1 LKQLLLVFFALSISF
16 SFGQNVVIKSLKTH
30 TKENVTSIPVL
41 SSSRDQLVINF
52 DVQSEYPP
60 NINITFKFCD
70 RNWNPVDNIFLSNQG
85 KNTDYNLNYFSLPTT
100 VEDAKYHYQ
109 NHYPDKE
116 GNVAF
121 PFSGKWKFF
130 VVDSQDPTIIY
141 AEGKFFVVKSE
152 VPLKVEL
159 RKETLEDKTY
169 FPPQLGHTNWVI
181 VDANPNENFFTFQVD
196 EVEVV
201 QNHLMDYSYKVS
213 RTSLDQNRVFEWDGA
228 SNLRFIAKDV
238 RPGNEY
244 REVNLMD
251 NNVYIGKNVK
261 AQFDGLEY
269 SRFLL
274 HGNSDM
280 NGGFKLKSPKD
291 LYADYMN
298 VTFQLRPGDE
308 VYGDFYLAGAFN
320 DWKLSP
326 QFKLNFNGDFYDLT
340 IPLKRGVYD
349 YQYVVV
355 NGDYNDQANQD
366 WYKLE
371 GNDWETTNEYNIFLW
386 YRDQE
391 NGGYDRIIGYTK
403 IESR

>member
-1 LKQLLLVFFALSISF
+1 MKKIFLFFLALSISTAF
-16 SFGQNVVIKSLKTH
+16 AQDVVIKSLKIH

-41 SSSRDQLVINF
+41 SSPRDQLVINF

-85 KNTDYNLNYFSLPTT
+85 KNTDYNLNYFSLPAT

-116 GNVAF
+116 GYVSF

-130 VVDSQDPTIIY
+130 VVDSQDPTIVY

-181 VDANPNENFFTFQVD
+181 VDANPNEKFFTFQVD
-196 EVEVV
+196 EVEIV
-201 QNHLMDYSYKVS
+201 QNHLMDYSYKVT
-213 RTSLDQNRVFEWDGA
+213 RTSTDQNRVFEWDGA

-244 REVNLMD
+244 REINLMD

-274 HGNSDM
+274 HGNPDM

-308 VYGDFYLAGAFN
+308 VYGDFYLVGAFN

-355 NGDYNDQANQD
+355 NGDFNDPANQD